1 MNEALI
7 EASRQAVNPKVKAAL
22 LRLAKDDQV
31 ARVWPKLPENAA
43 NKLSVA
49 SIFYWE
55 SQNLSSK
62 GEYAKEVDLLE
73 KAVVDLQAR
82 IKKTFG
88 VFEDELSIKLSKYRV
103 EVLATA
109 KEAYKAFYMLPRPQL
124 MGRLYEITSNQ
135 PKPNHEIVATLASA
149 ITGET
154 ISATDIQSTYRNLK
168 SAKMPRKK

>member
-22 LRLAKDDQV
+22 LRLAEDDQV
-31 ARVWPKLPENAA
+31 AKVWSKLPEGAA
-43 NKLSVA
+43 NKLLAA

-88 VFEDELSIKLSKYRV
+88 VYDDELSIKLSKYRV
-103 EVLATA
+103 EVLASA
-109 KEAYKAFYMLPRPQL
+109 KERYKAFYMLPRPLL
-124 MGRLYEITSNQ
+124 MERLYEITSVDQ
-135 PKPNHEIVATLASA
+135 
-149 ITGET
+149 
-154 ISATDIQSTYRNLK
+154 
-168 SAKMPRKK
+168 